1 MKITSG
7 IIKNIR
13 DKVFSDISLAPKIT
27 PPTKKKIHQIVHQIQ
42 TQALTLIFL
51 MNPGK
56 TASCGPTL
64 ESEDYKRL
72 LVHCYFTQCGNFS
85 LLSNNAH
92 TTSYFYGDSLS
103 I

>member
-13 DKVFSDISLAPKIT
+13 DKVFSLSLWLPRL
-27 PPTKKKIHQIVHQIQ
+27 PLLLKKIHQIVHQIQ

-64 ESEDYKRL
+64 ESEDYRRL
-72 LVHCYFTQCGNFS
+72 LVHCHFTQCGNFS

-103 I
+103 IW